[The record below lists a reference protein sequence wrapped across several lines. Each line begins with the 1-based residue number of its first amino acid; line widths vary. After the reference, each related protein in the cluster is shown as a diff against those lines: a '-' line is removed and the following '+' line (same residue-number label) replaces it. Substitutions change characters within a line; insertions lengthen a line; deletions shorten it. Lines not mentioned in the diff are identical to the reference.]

1 MLIHGI
7 RVNNDAVPYTGT
19 IRELNDTEII
29 IQIASRLGVLKLPRR
44 WLICEHN
51 PKIGDE
57 VKFLMSYIEMKDDKY
72 EKEENDRL

>member
-44 WLICEHN
+44 WLICEHD
-51 PKIGDE
+51 PEVGDE

>member
-1 MLIHGI
+1 MSVSCL
-7 RVNNDAVPYTGT
+7 V
-19 IRELNDTEII
+19 LNDEKFLFGKENIS
-29 IQIASRLGVLKLPRR
+29 SRLGVLKLPRR